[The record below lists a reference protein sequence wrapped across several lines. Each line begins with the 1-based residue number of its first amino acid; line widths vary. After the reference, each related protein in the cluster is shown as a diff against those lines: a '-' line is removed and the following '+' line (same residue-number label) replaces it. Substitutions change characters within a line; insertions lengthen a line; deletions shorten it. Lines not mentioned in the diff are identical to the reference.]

1 MVGLMQPRRILVI
14 EESEVVRE
22 TLALILGREFIVVK
36 RPFGQGSFSLADAD
50 RDVDL
55 LILGVTPTIG
65 KETTHLLQFAD
76 KAPFAVLFLV
86 DSKSTARAIEDR
98 ERVGCLAKP
107 FNPYE
112 LKEKVGRLLAR
123 RSVLRTE
130 LSPLLTEQQEEFA
143 RYLDFPY
150 LSRATAMLAHRF
162 AATRLP
168 ILVSGELG
176 CGQERVAR
184 AIHSLAAG
192 FGSWFSLDA
201 ADINAA
207 YLKEKKLQLL
217 WSRSMETP
225 PATLIVAN
233 LDRIP
238 VSGQSEFLNF
248 LEEEESRL
256 GKYRLVTTARGD
268 LLEKVY
274 QGEFLEALYYK
285 LATLKLMLRPL
296 RERRD
301 DVPAVAAW
309 FAQFYASQ
317 FGLGE
322 ISFSSGANERLSN
335 YLWFGNL
342 NEMET
347 VIARTLAVQRKTRLE
362 SSDLIFDFS
371 VAEQVLEPPKLEEF
385 VSLQTHEKK
394 PRDAI
399 HDPGKARNGS
409 HKVTAMGNS
418 HDKPELSLLIHEL
431 AHELKNPMVTIKTF
445 AQLLSDRYQ
454 DEDFRTRFQDV
465 VGGDIERMDELLE
478 LMIEFAEFSQPRWSK
493 VPLEEKLR
501 SALEEVASECAR
513 RQAQIRWKG
522 NGYSREI
529 RADESQLKYVLK
541 NVLLAV
547 LSQAKMGSE
556 IEIDA
561 EKQGSIAISYFREA
575 GRVASITHYLGTSSP
590 QANQSTLPLR
600 ILLAKQLVERN
611 GGDMTFDYS
620 DPERETLKLEFPI
633 A

>member
-1 MVGLMQPRRILVI
+1 
-14 EESEVVRE
+14 
-22 TLALILGREFIVVK
+22 
-36 RPFGQGSFSLADAD
+36 
-50 RDVDL
+50 
-55 LILGVTPTIG
+55 
-65 KETTHLLQFAD
+65 
-76 KAPFAVLFLV
+76 
-86 DSKSTARAIEDR
+86 
-98 ERVGCLAKP
+98 
-107 FNPYE
+107 
-112 LKEKVGRLLAR
+112 
-123 RSVLRTE
+123 
-130 LSPLLTEQQEEFA
+130 
-143 RYLDFPY
+143 
-150 LSRATAMLAHRF
+150 MLAHRF

-184 AIHSLAAG
+184 AIHSLTAD
-192 FGSWFSLDA
+192 FGSWFSLNA

-207 YLKEKKLQLL
+207 YLKEKKFQLS
-217 WSRSMETP
+217 WSMETS

-233 LDRIP
+233 VDRIP
-238 VSGQSEFLNF
+238 VSSQAEFLNF

-256 GKYRLVTTARGD
+256 GNYRLVTTARGD

-274 QGEFLEALYYK
+274 QGEFLDALYYK
-285 LATLKLMLRPL
+285 LATLKLTLRPL

-301 DVPAVAAW
+301 DVPAIAAW
-309 FAQFYASQ
+309 FAQFYATQ

-322 ISFSSGANERLSN
+322 ISFSRGANERLSN

-347 VIARTLAVQRKTRLE
+347 VIARTLAAQRKTRLE

-371 VAEQVLEPPKLEEF
+371 VAEQALEPPKAEEF
-385 VSLQTHEKK
+385 VSLQTHEQT
-394 PRDAI
+394 PRDAMQ
-399 HDPGKARNGS
+399 DPGKARNGS
-409 HKVTAMGNS
+409 PKLTAMG
-418 HDKPELSLLIHEL
+418 KPELSLLIHEL

-501 SALEEVASECAR
+501 SALEEVASERAR

-529 RADESQLKYVLK
+529 RADESQLKYILK

-561 EKQGSIAISYFREA
+561 EKQGSIAISYFREG
-575 GRVASITHYLGTSSP
+575 GRVASITQYLGTSSP
-590 QANQSTLPLR
+590 QANESTLPLR

-611 GGDMTFDYS
+611 GGDMTFDYA

>member
-1 MVGLMQPRRILVI
+1 
-14 EESEVVRE
+14 
-22 TLALILGREFIVVK
+22 
-36 RPFGQGSFSLADAD
+36 
-50 RDVDL
+50 
-55 LILGVTPTIG
+55 
-65 KETTHLLQFAD
+65 
-76 KAPFAVLFLV
+76 
-86 DSKSTARAIEDR
+86 
-98 ERVGCLAKP
+98 
-107 FNPYE
+107 
-112 LKEKVGRLLAR
+112 
-123 RSVLRTE
+123 
-130 LSPLLTEQQEEFA
+130 
-143 RYLDFPY
+143 
-150 LSRATAMLAHRF
+150 
-162 AATRLP
+162 
-168 ILVSGELG
+168 
-176 CGQERVAR
+176 
-184 AIHSLAAG
+184 
-192 FGSWFSLDA
+192 
-201 ADINAA
+201 
-207 YLKEKKLQLL
+207 
-217 WSRSMETP
+217 
-225 PATLIVAN
+225 
-233 LDRIP
+233 
-238 VSGQSEFLNF
+238 
-248 LEEEESRL
+248 
-256 GKYRLVTTARGD
+256 
-268 LLEKVY
+268 
-274 QGEFLEALYYK
+274 
-285 LATLKLMLRPL
+285 
-296 RERRD
+296 
-301 DVPAVAAW
+301 
-309 FAQFYASQ
+309 
-317 FGLGE
+317 LGE

>member
-36 RPFGQGSFSLADAD
+36 RPFGHGSFTLADAD

-123 RSVLRTE
+123 TGVLRTE
-130 LSPLLTEQQEEFA
+130 LSPLLTERQEFS
-143 RYLDFPY
+143 RYLEFPY

-184 AIHSLAAG
+184 ALHSLTAD
-192 FGSWFSLDA
+192 FGSWFSLNA

-207 YLKEKKLQLL
+207 YLKEKKFQLS
-217 WSRSMETP
+217 WTMETS

-238 VSGQSEFLNF
+238 VSSQAEFLNF

-256 GKYRLVTTARGD
+256 GNYRLVTTARGD

-285 LATLKLMLRPL
+285 LATLKLTLRPL

-322 ISFSSGANERLSN
+322 ISFSRGANERLSN

-347 VIARTLAVQRKTRLE
+347 VIARTLAAQRKTRLE

-371 VAEQVLEPPKLEEF
+371 VAEQVLEPPKAEEF
-385 VSLQTHEKK
+385 VSLQTREQT
-394 PRDAI
+394 PRDSMQ
-399 HDPGKARNGS
+399 DPGKARDGS
-409 HKVTAMGNS
+409 HKLTAMGNGR
-418 HDKPELSLLIHEL
+418 DKPELSLLIHEL

-501 SALEEVASECAR
+501 SALEEVASERAR

-561 EKQGSIAISYFREA
+561 EKQGSIAISYFREG
-575 GRVASITHYLGTSSP
+575 GRVASITQYLGTSSP
-590 QANQSTLPLR
+590 QANESTLPLR

-611 GGDMTFDYS
+611 GGHMTFDYA

>member
-36 RPFGQGSFSLADAD
+36 KPFGHGSFTLADAD

-123 RSVLRTE
+123 TGVLQTE
-130 LSPLLTEQQEEFA
+130 LSPLLTERQEFS
-143 RYLDFPY
+143 RYLEFPY

-184 AIHSLAAG
+184 AIHSLTAD
-192 FGSWFSLDA
+192 FGSWFSFNA

-207 YLKEKKLQLL
+207 YLKEKKFQLS
-217 WSRSMETP
+217 WTMETS

-238 VSGQSEFLNF
+238 VSSQAEFLNF

-256 GKYRLVTTARGD
+256 SNYRLVTTARGD

-322 ISFSSGANERLSN
+322 ISFSRGANERLSN

-347 VIARTLAVQRKTRLE
+347 VIARTLAAQRKTRLE

-371 VAEQVLEPPKLEEF
+371 VAEQALGPPKAEEF
-385 VSLQTHEKK
+385 VSLQTHEQT
-394 PRDAI
+394 PRDAMQ
-399 HDPGKARNGS
+399 DPRKARNGS
-409 HKVTAMGNS
+409 HKLTAMGNGR
-418 HDKPELSLLIHEL
+418 DKPELSLLIHEL

-454 DEDFRTRFQDV
+454 DQDFRTRFQDV

-478 LMIEFAEFSQPRWSK
+478 LMIEFAEFAQPRWSK

-501 SALEEVASECAR
+501 SALEEVASERAR

-529 RADESQLKYVLK
+529 RVDESQLKYVLK

-556 IEIDA
+556 IEIDV
-561 EKQGSIAISYFREA
+561 EKQGSIAISYFREG
-575 GRVASITHYLGTSSP
+575 GRVASITQYLGTSSP
-590 QANQSTLPLR
+590 RANESTLPLR

-611 GGDMTFDYS
+611 GGDMTFDYA